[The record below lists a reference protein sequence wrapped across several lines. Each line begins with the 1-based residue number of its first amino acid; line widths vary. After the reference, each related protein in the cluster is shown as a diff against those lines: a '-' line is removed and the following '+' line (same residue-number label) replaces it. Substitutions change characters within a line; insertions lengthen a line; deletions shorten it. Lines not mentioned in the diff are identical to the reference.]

1 MNFDQLKEVNLDVIT
16 LIIQKD
22 SSLFKNELYTILGKK
37 HSKKDIEQ
45 AIQELTLGQYIIGAN
60 NLST

>member
-1 MNFDQLKEVNLDVIT
+1 MNFDQSKEVNLDVLT

-37 HSKKDIEQ
+37 HSKKDIE
-45 AIQELTLGQYIIGAN
+45 
-60 NLST
+60 